1 MTIPENPTERVKPR
15 LDEIFRFSMGD
26 HVQLSTL
33 RVVCSEEVLGV
44 MTPPS
49 LSAPLVIVGRK
60 IDECPGGVQL
70 HYQLCGTGLPNIWH
84 LEHSIESYRE
94 YQEAVLEAVHFS
106 AKKLLEGR
114 TGLHTRISGL
124 EKALDEANKRA
135 DGEPK

>member
-33 RVVCSEEVLGV
+33 TTLCSREVLQAL
-44 MTPPS
+44 TPPS
-49 LSAPLVIVGRK
+49 LSAPIIIVGRK

-84 LEHSIESYRE
+84 LEHSIVPYRE
-94 YQEAVLEAVHFS
+94 YQEAVLEAARFS
-106 AKKLLEGR
+106 TKLLLEKH
-114 TGLHTRISGL
+114 TGLHTQISDL
-124 EKALDEANKRA
+124 ERALGEANKRA
-135 DGEPK
+135 GGDPR